1 MIHKQQRDK
10 EDIFANNIKL
20 TKVDK
25 KVNNQTPHVNTNIS
39 AYDRV
44 VQVVSNDGTDVNHQ
58 QEESNK
64 RYTLAFRCGF
74 IFVLV

>member
-1 MIHKQQRDK
+1 MIHKQQLDK
-10 EDIFANNIKL
+10 TDIVANTIKL

-25 KVNNQTPHVNTNIS
+25 TVHNQTPHVNTNIS

-44 VQVVSNDGTDVNHQ
+44 IQIVSNDGTDVNHQ

-64 RYTLAFRCGF
+64 GTH
-74 IFVLV
+74 